1 MKRIKERLKALTAA
15 ILNAQG
21 ASKEDFDAYTAELKT
36 LRELIATHKALD
48 SYVEDYG
55 DEDDG
60 AEPRQKRTSD
70 TEWH

>member
-1 MKRIKERLKALTAA
+1 MKRIRERLKTLTAA

-48 SYVEDYG
+48 AYVEDYG
-55 DEDDG
+55 DDDDG

>member
-21 ASKEDFDAYTAELKT
+21 ASKDDFDAYTAELKT

-55 DEDDG
+55 DDDDG

>member
-1 MKRIKERLKALTAA
+1 MKRIKERLKVLTAA